1 MTSRGVVRVPG
12 DKSISHR
19 ALMLS
24 AIASGESRISGIL
37 TANDVQSTASVMRQL
52 GVSVPDLSDDIRVDG
67 LGLGG
72 LTQSALPLDS
82 GNSGTTARLMS
93 GILAAHRFT
102 SRIIGDASLSA
113 RPMKRVAEPLTAM
126 GARFEFAGHDG
137 LPMTI
142 HGGPLSGISWNT
154 RSSSAQVKSAILL
167 AGLVARVPV
176 SVREARKSRDHT
188 ERLLASLGVP
198 VAIDDLVV
206 TLAPVDT
213 LGPLE
218 LAVPG
223 DPSSAAYIVA
233 AAILGKHEVELPDVC
248 MNPTRIGF
256 LETLKRMG
264 ADIEWSDSGA
274 AAGDS
279 TGTVRAAPGK
289 LESVQIA
296 PSSLASMID
305 ELPLLACVA
314 AGAGIALEVRNAS
327 ELRIKESDRIQLVVA
342 NLRAI
347 GADAEELPD
356 GFIVRGGRASL
367 AGDVVTNGDHR
378 IAMSFGVLSHVEGN
392 DIRIDDRDCV
402 AVSYPRFWAD
412 LDSLRR

>member
-1 MTSRGVVRVPG
+1 
-12 DKSISHR
+12 
-19 ALMLS
+19 MLS

-37 TANDVQSTASVMRQL
+37 AANDVQSTASVLRHL
-52 GVSVPDLSDDIRVDG
+52 GVSVPDLSDDVRVEG

-72 LTQSALPLDS
+72 LKAPGSPLDA

-93 GILAAHRFT
+93 GILAAHSFT
-102 SRIIGDASLSA
+102 SRIVGDSSLSA
-113 RPMKRVAEPLTAM
+113 RPMKRVSEPLTAM
-126 GARFEFAGHDG
+126 GARFEFSAGDG

-142 HGGPLSGISWNT
+142 HGGTLSGISWNT
-154 RSSSAQVKSAILL
+154 RTSSAQVKSAILL

-188 ERLLASLGVP
+188 ERLLASLGAP
-198 VAIDDLVV
+198 VTIDGIDV
-206 TLAPVDT
+206 TLAPVDA

-218 LAVPG
+218 LSVPG
-223 DPSSAAYIVA
+223 DPSSAAYMVA
-233 AAILGKHEVELPDVC
+233 AAVLGDREVELPYVC
-248 MNPTRIGF
+248 LSPTRIGF
-256 LETLKRMG
+256 LETLKSMG
-264 ADIEWSDSGA
+264 ANVEWSESGA

-279 TGTVRAAPGK
+279 TGTVRAAPGR
-289 LESVQIA
+289 LEPVEIE
-296 PSSLASMID
+296 PSGLAAMID

-314 AGAGIALEVRNAS
+314 AAAGITLAVHNAS
-327 ELRIKESDRIQLVVA
+327 ELRVKESDRIQLVVA

-347 GADAEELPD
+347 GADAEELSD
-356 GFIVRGGRASL
+356 GFVVRGARTAMS
-367 AGDVVTNGDHR
+367 GDVMTNGDHR
-378 IAMSFGVLSHVEGN
+378 IAMSFGVLGNVKGN

>member
-1 MTSRGVVRVPG
+1 
-12 DKSISHR
+12 
-19 ALMLS
+19 MLS

-37 TANDVQSTASVMRQL
+37 TATDVQSTASVLRQL
-52 GVSVPDLSDDIRVDG
+52 GVAVPDLSDEIRIEG

-72 LTQSALPLDS
+72 LKAPGSPLDA

-93 GILAAHRFT
+93 GILAAHPFT
-102 SRIIGDASLSA
+102 TRIIGDASLSA

-126 GARFEFAGHDG
+126 GARFEFARGDG

-142 HGGPLSGISWNT
+142 HGGALSGISWNT
-154 RSSSAQVKSAILL
+154 RSGSAQVKSAILL

-188 ERLLASLGVP
+188 ERLLASLGAP
-198 VAIDDLVV
+198 VAIDGMDVS
-206 TLAPVDT
+206 LAPVDA

-218 LAVPG
+218 LSVPG

-233 AAILGKHEVELPDVC
+233 AAILGDREVELPDVC
-248 MNPTRIGF
+248 LNPTRIGF

-264 ADIEWSDSGA
+264 AGIEWSEAGA
-274 AAGDS
+274 AAGDA
-279 TGTVRAAPGK
+279 TGIVRAVPGPLHAVE
-289 LESVQIA
+289 LE
-296 PSSLASMID
+296 PSTPGSMID

-314 AGAGIALEVRNAS
+314 AGAGISLEVRGAA
-327 ELRIKESDRIQLVVA
+327 ELRLKESDRIHLVVS
-342 NLRAI
+342 NLRAV
-347 GADAEELPD
+347 GADAEELSD
-356 GFIVRGGRASL
+356 GFVIRETGKRLSGG
-367 AGDVVTNGDHR
+367 VVTHGDHR
-378 IAMSFGVLSHVEGN
+378 IAMSFGVLSHLKGN

-412 LDSLRR
+412 LDSLRH